1 MASPNLRRLDRW
13 VSLGADSEATSPGL
27 RPARN
32 DDGLG
37 EESKMQAGPQSE
49 EDELADWGTSE
60 ELGQPGEDDEAR
72 VTN

>member
-1 MASPNLRRLDRW
+1 MASPNVRRLDRW

-27 RPARN
+27 RAARN

-49 EDELADWGTSE
+49 EFELADWGE